1 MMPSTKSRFLHR
13 DNTNGT
19 TGSICCE
26 CFETVATVRDER
38 ELDEPEQT
46 HVCNPQLLKR
56 WKDMAEGKHCEEF
69 QLAQR
74 YGYSFALGLI

>member
-1 MMPSTKSRFLHR
+1 MTSPKSRFLHR
-13 DNTNGT
+13 DNTNGSM
-19 TGSICCE
+19 GSICCE
-26 CFETVATVRDER
+26 CFETIATAKNES
-38 ELDEPEQT
+38 ELSGPEQD

-56 WKDMAEGKHCEEF
+56 WKDMAEGKYCEEF